1 MDMRLKELP
10 IWLGGRRYVLRCN
23 MNVLA
28 ELQEQ
33 CDGLGSLLESKMG
46 LRSYNRLVAAMVNE
60 AADAAGLDV
69 RYTDKEIGRMLGWK
83 DFQRYKDDVFALFIA
98 AISDEGDEDAE
109 QPAEGSEKNA
119 QTSEAAETD

>member
-1 MDMRLKELP
+1 MDIRLKEHTIELD
-10 IWLGGRRYVLRCN
+10 GQKFVLRCN

-28 ELQEQ
+28 ELQEA

-46 LRSYNRLVAAMVNE
+46 LRSFNRLVAAMVNE

-69 RYTDKEIGRMLGWK
+69 RYTDKEIGRKLGWK

-98 AISDEGDEDAE
+98 AISDEGGEDAD

-119 QTSEAAETD
+119 QTSEAAATD

>member
-10 IWLGGRRYVLRCN
+10 VWMDGQRYVLRCN

-28 ELQEQ
+28 ELQES
-33 CDGLGSLLESKMG
+33 CGGLGSLLESKMG
-46 LRSYNRLVAAMVNE
+46 LRSFNRLFAALVNE

-69 RYTDKEIGRMLGWK
+69 RYADKEIGRKLGWK

-98 AISDEGDEDAE
+98 AISDDGDEDAD
-109 QPAEGSEKNA
+109 QPAEGNEKNA
-119 QTSEAAETD
+119 QTGEAAATD